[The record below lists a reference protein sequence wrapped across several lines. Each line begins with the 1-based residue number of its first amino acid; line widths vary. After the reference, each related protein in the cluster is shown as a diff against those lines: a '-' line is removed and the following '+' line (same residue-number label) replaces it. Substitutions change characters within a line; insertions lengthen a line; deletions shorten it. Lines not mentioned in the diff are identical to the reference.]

1 MQNTTYYKYRMTKT
15 DENTKNTYKLSK
27 EKKGKRK
34 ENITYTTCLKFIGM
48 LHYLYS
54 LSEVMNFYPY
64 TCDIIPSDFLADVE
78 RIS

>member
-1 MQNTTYYKYRMTKT
+1 MKISKHI
-15 DENTKNTYKLSK
+15 YKLSK

-34 ENITYTTCLKFIGM
+34 ENITYTTCLKFIDM
-48 LHYLYS
+48 LHYLYL

-64 TCDIIPSDFLADVE
+64 RCYIIPSDFLTDVE